1 MKKKIYILLLLL
13 FIIPINVFGLS
24 DDYTDIISDIVGV
37 EPKDNVVNI
46 YFFYGDG
53 CPHCAKEEKTLNL
66 LENKYGK
73 DIKIYRF
80 ETWRNEKNRKNM
92 IKAKN
97 EVDAKKS
104 GVSENSVPFTV
115 IGDKYYSG
123 YGEYVATSLEE
134 DINYYLETQ
143 SKEVIKEAKEKKM
156 SIPLIGEV
164 SITETSVG
172 VAAIILGIVDGF
184 NPCAMWIL
192 LFLINMLFGL
202 KNKKKMF
209 ILGFTFL
216 FTSALFYFI
225 SMLGINV
232 ILGFVRTEVLRIIIG
247 LFAIGVGCYN
257 LYVYFKERNEEDGC
271 HVVDEDKRKKIV
283 SKLKKIKNARNMFFA
298 LLGIIALAIS
308 VNAVELACSTGFPVI
323 FSEIMVANNVTGVA
337 RILYLILYVI
347 FYMLDDMVVF
357 TIAVSTLSIAGMT
370 TKYNKLVKVLG
381 GIIMIIVGI
390 LLIFKYNWLT
400 FNF

>member
-53 CPHCAKEEKTLNL
+53 CPHCAREEKTLNL

>member
-53 CPHCAKEEKTLNL
+53 CPHCAREEKTLNL

-247 LFAIGVGCYN
+247 LFAIGVGLYN